1 MIIYDK
7 YDVSGVDNKIL
18 QIHFDE
24 SQFGTGWYIYKLNN
38 INSSLLCST
47 FQTMGNYN
55 RDPNEATFFGIAYA
69 ADNSDGINAITTLP
83 YKSFPV
89 GQNVEFSWCSESQ
102 RGCLDDIGFCKSKD
116 NGDTCSN
123 GECTLNPDCSDSS
136 CPPSS
141 WQLFTDISGAI
152 TNKNFFVNISQS
164 VS

>member
-1 MIIYDK
+1 MIKYDK

-24 SQFGTGWYIYKLNN
+24 SQFGTGWYIYKLHN
-38 INSSLLCST
+38 INGSLCST

-55 RDPNEATFFGIAYA
+55 RNPNEKAFFGIAYA

-83 YKSFPV
+83 YYSFPV
-89 GQNVEFSWCSESQ
+89 GQDVEFSWCSESY
-102 RGCLDDIGFCKSKD
+102 RGCFNDIGFCKNKD
-116 NGDTCSN
+116 EVDNCSY